1 STLHEAT
8 EIESFAAEMIDRFG
22 PLPEEVG
29 HLFAVLRIKQLCL
42 KAGIARIDAGPKGAV
57 ISFFEDRFACPEALL
72 GYLARN
78 SKKFK
83 LRADQ
88 KLVLMAD
95 LSDESAVIATITEAV
110 TTLAALAQPINTQA
124 A

>member
-1 STLHEAT
+1 
-8 EIESFAAEMIDRFG
+8 
-22 PLPEEVG
+22 

-95 LSDESAVIATITEAV
+95 FSQEKSAMTIITEAV
-110 TTLAALAQPINTQA
+110 TILATLAKPESVQA